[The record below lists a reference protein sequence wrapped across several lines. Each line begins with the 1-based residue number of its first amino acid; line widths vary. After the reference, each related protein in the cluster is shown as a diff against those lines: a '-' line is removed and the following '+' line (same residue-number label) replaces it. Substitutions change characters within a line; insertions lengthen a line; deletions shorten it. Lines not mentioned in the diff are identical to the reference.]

1 MVSDNVKSGR
11 INGTGVKGLSLSL
24 KYIFV
29 PLGTLHD
36 LPCLYSSSQTI
47 LKLSPSAR
55 EHFMTLIEIVVLL
68 ITWTY
73 LSEVALCKIYLIYF
87 DGNDDNEC
95 YVYFKFFFTLNC
107 FRMWE
112 V

>member
-1 MVSDNVKSGR
+1 MVSDKVKSGR
-11 INGTGVKGLSLSL
+11 ISGTGVKGLSLSL

-29 PLGTLHD
+29 TLGTLHD
-36 LPCLYSSSQTI
+36 LPCLYSSLQTI

-55 EHFMTLIEIVVLL
+55 GHFMTLIEIVVLL

-73 LSEVALCKIYLIYF
+73 LSDVALCKIYLIYF
-87 DGNDDNEC
+87 DGDDDNEC
-95 YVYFKFFFTLNC
+95 YVFYNFFFTLNC